1 MYCPIRTPLCRNVAA
16 AFRPGLG
23 ARAAGAVRSRQAAQL
38 IQELSAEDAPGLE
51 VTTNSEID
59 KILREYV
66 KNSGE

>member
-1 MYCPIRTPLCRNVAA
+1 MLTKKFLTLFLTVAMA
-16 AFRPGLG
+16 TSLLAGCG
-23 ARAAGAVRSRQAAQL
+23 AGAVRSRQAAQL